1 MSTLTK
7 SALAAVCAVAMAAP
21 LAAKPGNNG
30 NGWGVGGIP
39 PGHCK
44 KIESCRNGGNHVTYE
59 RNHDRYDDHDDVTV
73 IREHNDVTVINN
85 YTIIEQPSAYG
96 LPALPSNQI
105 YVRQDNQI
113 YSIVRD
119 TQTVVEAIGIVSNLL
134 N

>member
-7 SALAAVCAVAMAAP
+7 SALAAVCVAAMAAP

-30 NGWGVGGIP
+30 NGWGVGKIP

-44 KIESCRNGGNHVTYE
+44 KIEACRNGGDHVVYE
-59 RNHDRYDDHDDVTV
+59 REHHDDDA
-73 IREHNDVTVINN
+73 DVTIINN
-85 YTIIEQPSAYG
+85 YTIIEQPAAYG
-96 LPALPSNQI
+96 LPALPSDQI
-105 YVRQDNQI
+105 YVRYDDQI